1 MAGQTISQKEEREFK
16 IFEITRSRESGAEG
30 ILSSKGKIYLLLKR
44 GGGRG
49 GGGKLRRW
57 IEFDKRVDSLTQLPS
72 GFGYGVAVL
81 EIGLWQGL
89 GRKVPET
96 VSSGITVFTNSLLL
110 PNPGVDYAIIYT
122 DTRGSFVSFRFVSF
136 RRGRIDILFE
146 F

>member
-1 MAGQTISQKEEREFK
+1 MG
-16 IFEITRSRESGAEG
+16 
-30 ILSSKGKIYLLLKR
+30 
-44 GGGRG
+44 
-49 GGGKLRRW
+49 RW

-89 GRKVPET
+89 GWKVPET

-136 RRGRIDILFE
+136 RRGRSIFCSNFNDEVPINL
-146 F
+146 